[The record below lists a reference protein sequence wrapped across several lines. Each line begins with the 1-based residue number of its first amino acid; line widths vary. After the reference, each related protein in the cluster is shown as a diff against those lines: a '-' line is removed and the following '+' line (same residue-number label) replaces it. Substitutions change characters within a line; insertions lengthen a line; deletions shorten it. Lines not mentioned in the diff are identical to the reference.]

1 MTTKTQLKTTTSLRM
16 MKPDFEIGDTV
27 ETIDDNIKGVVI
39 SIENQLVKILSEDDF
54 ELTFQAHELIKI
66 TEKGLS
72 IKTDDLKKVLQQE
85 LHTNRKIP
93 IKKEKHTNKI
103 EIDLHIHELIDD
115 ARHLSNFEIL
125 NIQLN
130 KAKQQLEWAM
140 DKRIK
145 YVVFIHGVGQGVL
158 KAELQTLFRRY
169 ENLEFYDADYQ
180 TYGVGATEVCI
191 Y

>member
-1 MTTKTQLKTTTSLRM
+1 MPTEFK
-16 MKPDFEIGDTV
+16 IGDVV
-27 ETIDDNIKGVVI
+27 ETLDDNIKGVVVAV
-39 SIENQLVKILSEDDF
+39 ENEVLKIQTEDDF
-54 ELTFQAHELIKI
+54 EMLFKPEELIKI
-66 TEKGLS
+66 PESELN
-72 IKTDDLKKVLQQE
+72 IIDEDLYEVIQQE
-85 LHTNRKIP
+85 LKNPKKSIS
-93 IKKEKHTNKI
+93 KKEKKPQRI

-130 KAKQQLEWAM
+130 KAKSQLEWAIN
-140 DKRIK
+140 KRLK

-169 ENLEFYDADYQ
+169 DNIEFYDANYQ
-180 TYGVGATEVCI
+180 TYGLGATEVCI

>member
-1 MTTKTQLKTTTSLRM
+1 M

>member
-1 MTTKTQLKTTTSLRM
+1 MQTDLK
-16 MKPDFEIGDTV
+16 IGDVV
-27 ETIDDNIKGVVI
+27 ETLDDNIKGVVVAV
-39 SIENQLVKILSEDDF
+39 ENDFYKIQTEDDF
-54 ELTFQAHELIKI
+54 EMHFKAEELLKTPESDLNIK
-66 TEKGLS
+66 EE
-72 IKTDDLKKVLQQE
+72 DLYKVIQQE
-85 LHTNRKIP
+85 LKTP
-93 IKKEKHTNKI
+93 KKLSPQKRNKSNFTKI

-130 KAKQQLEWAM
+130 KAKSQLEWAIN
-140 DKRIK
+140 KRFK

-169 ENLEFYDADYQ
+169 DNLEFYDADYQ
-180 TYGVGATEVCI
+180 TYGLGATEVCI

>member
-1 MTTKTQLKTTTSLRM
+1 MEKALE
-16 MKPDFEIGDTV
+16 MKNDDFEIGDSV
-27 ETIDDNIKGVVI
+27 ETVDDDIKGVVV
-39 SIENQLVKILSEDDF
+39 SIENNTVKIQTEDDF
-54 ELTFQAHELIKI
+54 EMLFSSNELIKI
-66 TEKGLS
+66 PQSQLKINEEDVINS
-72 IKTDDLKKVLQQE
+72 IRQE
-85 LHTNRKIP
+85 LKHS
-93 IKKEKHTNKI
+93 KKAKPKKQKPPKKI

-125 NIQLN
+125 NIQLKN
-130 KAKQQLEWAM
+130 AKQRLDWAI

-169 ENLEFYDADYQ
+169 ENLEVYDADYQ
-180 TYGVGATEVCI
+180 TYGLGATEVSI

>member
-1 MTTKTQLKTTTSLRM
+1 M
-16 MKPDFEIGDTV
+16 PDFEIGDSV

-39 SIENQLVKILSEDDF
+39 AIENRWVKILSEDDF
-54 ELTFQAHELIKI
+54 ELSFQTHELIKI
-66 TEKGLS
+66 TDKGLS
-72 IKTDDLKKVLQQE
+72 IKAEELKKVLQQE
-85 LHTNRKIP
+85 LKTNRKKTP
-93 IKKEKHTNKI
+93 RKEEPSKKL

-125 NIQLN
+125 NIQLK

-145 YVVFIHGVGQGVL
+145 HVVFIHGVGQGVL

-169 ENLEFYDADYQ
+169 DNLEFYDADYQ
-180 TYGVGATEVCI
+180 TYGVGATEVSI

>member
-1 MTTKTQLKTTTSLRM
+1 MQIDLK
-16 MKPDFEIGDTV
+16 IGDSV
-27 ETIDDNIKGVVI
+27 ETIDDNVKGVVVAVEDDSLI
-39 SIENQLVKILSEDDF
+39 IRTEDDF
-54 ELTFQAHELIKI
+54 ELRFLSKELIKI
-66 TEKGLS
+66 SGIDID
-72 IKTDDLKKVLQQE
+72 IKEEDLHKVIHQE
-85 LHTNRKIP
+85 LNTNKKSKPKKKIYSQ
-93 IKKEKHTNKI
+93 KI

-130 KAKQQLEWAM
+130 KAQAQLDWAI

-145 YVVFIHGVGQGVL
+145 RVVLIHGVGQGVL

-169 ENLEFYDADYQ
+169 ENLEFYDADYRI
-180 TYGVGATEVCI
+180 YGLGATEVCI

>member
-1 MTTKTQLKTTTSLRM
+1 

>member
-1 MTTKTQLKTTTSLRM
+1 MTSNNFKL
-16 MKPDFEIGDTV
+16 GDSV
-27 ETIDDNIKGVVI
+27 ETVDDNIKGVVI
-39 SIENQLVKILSEDDF
+39 SIDDNSVKILTEDDF
-54 ELTFQAHELIKI
+54 EMQFLPNELIK
-66 TEKGLS
+66 TPK
-72 IKTDDLKKVLQQE
+72 KDLKIEENEILKVVRQE
-85 LHTNRKIP
+85 FKT
-93 IKKEKHTNKI
+93 IKKPDTKKQKLPHKI

-125 NIQLN
+125 NIQLK
-130 KAKQQLEWAM
+130 KAKEQLDWAI

-169 ENLEFYDADYQ
+169 DNLGFYDANYQ

>member
-1 MTTKTQLKTTTSLRM
+1 
-16 MKPDFEIGDTV
+16 MKSNFEIGDSV
-27 ETIDDNIKGVVI
+27 ETVDDNIKGVII
-39 SIENQLVKILSEDDF
+39 SIENQLVKILSDDDF
-54 ELTFQAHELIKI
+54 ELSFQANELIKI
-66 TEKGLS
+66 TDKGIS
-72 IKTDDLKKVLQQE
+72 IKSDDLKKVLQQE
-85 LHTNRKIP
+85 LKTTRRKTP
-93 IKKEKHTNKI
+93 KKEKTPKKL

-130 KAKQQLEWAM
+130 KAQQQLEWAM